1 MEVTTMPIT
10 DTESFIAGVQVGRRM
25 KEWDAKRKPLGGKM
39 VIFNENSYPLLDEDG
54 IYLLT
59 EKEGDE

>member
-1 MEVTTMPIT
+1 MPTIT

-39 VIFNENSYPLLDEDG
+39 VIFTEHSNPLPLLDDNDL
-54 IYLLT
+54 YLLT
-59 EKEGDE
+59 EKAGD